1 MIRHAS
7 LADLRDGYDIVIVG
21 AGPAGMAAAAEAGGH
36 GLSVLLLDENRGL
49 GGQVYR
55 ALECSPLRGHPLMGA
70 AIEAGNGL
78 AAALG
83 AVDIEY
89 LPEATVWHLDPM
101 LAVSVSKDGQARSL
115 TARRVIVASG
125 ALERPMPV
133 PGWTLPGVMTVGGAQ
148 TLLKAQGLVP
158 HGRVVL
164 AGTGPLLWVYAAQC
178 VAAGMPPTLVLDT
191 TARANWLAALAH
203 LPAFLA
209 SPYLAKGLALLLRV
223 RRAVRV
229 ISGVDALAIDE
240 RDGALRVTW
249 PGGEAAADH
258 VLLHQG
264 VVPHNNLAQAAG
276 CAVAWR
282 ADQACFTPVT
292 NDWGDST
299 IPGIGIAGDGAGI
312 AGAEA
317 AEAAGRIAALAALH
331 ALGAIDMSARDA
343 RSILH
348 RRARARSRAGRA
360 FLDALYL
367 PAPSFRV
374 AAAEVVA
381 CRCEEVTGAALRAV
395 AAQGAIGPN
404 QAKAFLR
411 CGMGPCQGRLCGLT
425 VVETLAAARGTTP
438 ATIGPLRIRNPIK
451 PVTLAEI
458 ASMASTEAE
467 LAAVARL

>member
-1 MIRHAS
+1 MMRLAS
-7 LADLRDGYDIVIVG
+7 LADLRDRYDIVIVG

-36 GLSVLLLDENRGL
+36 GLSVLLLDENGGF
-49 GGQVYR
+49 GGQAFR
-55 ALECSPLRGHPLMGA
+55 AVEHSPLRAHPLLGA
-70 AIEAGNGL
+70 SFARGDRL

-83 AVDIEY
+83 SVDIEF
-89 LPEATVWHLDPM
+89 LSEATVWHLDPT
-101 LAVSVSKDGQARSL
+101 LTIALSRQGHARGL
-115 TARRVIVASG
+115 TTRRVIVATG

-148 TLLKAQGLVP
+148 TLLKAQGLLP

-164 AGTGPLLWVYAAQC
+164 AGSGPLLWLYAAQC
-178 VAAGMPPTLVLDT
+178 VTAGMPPSLVLDT
-191 TARANWLAALAH
+191 TRRANWIAALGH

-223 RRAVRV
+223 RRAVRIV
-229 ISGVDALAIDE
+229 SGVDALAINE
-240 RDGALRVTW
+240 LGGALCVSW

-264 VVPHNNLAQAAG
+264 VVPHSNLVQAAG
-276 CAVAWR
+276 CAVRWR
-282 ADQACFTPVT
+282 ADQACFAPVT
-292 NDWGDST
+292 SDWGDSS

-317 AEAAGRIAALAALH
+317 AEADGRIAALAALY
-331 ALGAIDMSARDA
+331 ALGAIDASARDT
-343 RSILH
+343 RSIPH
-348 RRARARSRAGRA
+348 RRARARAHAGRA
-360 FLDALYL
+360 FLDAMYL
-367 PAPSFRV
+367 PAPSFRT
-374 AAAEVVA
+374 AAADVIA
-381 CRCEEVTGAALRAV
+381 CRCEEVSGAVVRAV
-395 AAQGAIGPN
+395 AAKGAMGPN

-438 ATIGPLRIRNPIK
+438 AEIGPLRIRNPIK
-451 PVTLAEI
+451 PVSLAEI

-467 LAAVARL
+467 LAAVERQ